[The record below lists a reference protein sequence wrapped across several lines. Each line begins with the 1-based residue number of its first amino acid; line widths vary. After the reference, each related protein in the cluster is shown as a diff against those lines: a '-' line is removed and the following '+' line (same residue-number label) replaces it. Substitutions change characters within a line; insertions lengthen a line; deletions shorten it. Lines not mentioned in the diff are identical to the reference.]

1 VSADVIEAA
10 IAQARRL
17 AAASDRDL
25 QPATDRYA
33 QQLIAVC
40 RDWRL
45 TAYRWFDGGAGTPP
59 VAVTGPDGIP
69 GVLKIAAPGE
79 LDTQARVMRAADGR
93 GYARVL
99 AWDAERGAML
109 TELLGPTLGSK
120 ALGADAPTLGEQLPV
135 LAPLLQAAWTV
146 PLEAGSPFV
155 GKAAGLLQ
163 ILADLGPRYGN
174 DLGEAI
180 RWATEYARELAD
192 TERPEVVCH
201 GDPHAGN
208 VLRRGSGW
216 ALIDPDGFVGE
227 RAYDLG
233 VVLRDACDEFAAAEA
248 AGAVGVGVG
257 VGAGAGEALL
267 REHCRRLAGLCDVD
281 AERVWRWASVER
293 VTTALY
299 LRWHGAVERAA
310 PFAATAT
317 VLARG

>member
-1 VSADVIEAA
+1 MSADVIEAA
-10 IAQARRL
+10 IAQARRR

-25 QPATDRYA
+25 QPATDNYA
-33 QQLIAVC
+33 RQLIALC

-45 TAYRWFDGGAGTPP
+45 TAYRWFDGGAGMPA
-59 VAVTGPDGIP
+59 VAVTAPDGIS
-69 GVLKIAAPGE
+69 GVLKLAAPGE
-79 LDTQARVMRAADGR
+79 LDAQARVMLAADGK

-99 AWDAERGAML
+99 AWDAERGALL
-109 TELLGPTLGSK
+109 TELLGPTLGTE
-120 ALGADAPTLGEQLPV
+120 APTLGEQVRV
-135 LAPLLQAAWTV
+135 LAPLLQDAWTA
-146 PLEAGSPFV
+146 PLEAGSPCV

-163 ILADLGPRYGN
+163 ILADLGPRYGS

-180 RWATEYARELAD
+180 GWATGYARELAD

-248 AGAVGVGVG
+248 AGAGAGAG
-257 VGAGAGEALL
+257 VGAAGGAGEALL
-267 REHCRRLAGLCDVD
+267 RERCRHLAGLCDVD

-299 LRWHGAVERAA
+299 LRWHGAVEQAA